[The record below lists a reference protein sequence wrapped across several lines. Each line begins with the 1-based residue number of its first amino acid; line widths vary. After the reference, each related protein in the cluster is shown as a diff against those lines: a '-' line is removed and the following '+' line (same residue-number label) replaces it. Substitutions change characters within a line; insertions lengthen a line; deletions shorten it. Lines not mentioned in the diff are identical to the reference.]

1 MRILGH
7 TAPFLRKEDN
17 IPPTVGLSGSRE
29 LVQSMLLALASAM
42 APLTSTVEGT
52 GEEHWAPEPACLGWD
67 PDCAITQLG
76 DFGQVT

>member
-1 MRILGH
+1 MLGH

-17 IPPTVGLSGSRE
+17 ISPTVGQSGSRE

-42 APLTSTVEGT
+42 APLTSTVEG
-52 GEEHWAPEPACLGWD
+52 EHWAPEPACLGWD

-76 DFGQVT
+76 DFVQVT